1 MLVEQV
7 ALGTDGDHGAHRVEE
22 VGQQQGEDQED
33 HRDDPDLVHTAQQ
46 AEVAQRRQ
54 ARQVHREAVQARLGQ
69 GPAGEVERALLR
81 VVVEGAQVSDGV
93 DDDGQDRG
101 RGDADEDGAADL
113 AHVEHHHEE
122 EPEEEDED
130 RPALE
135 GAAQAQFQGGAA
147 AAHHLGV
154 HQADERDEQ
163 ADAHGDRGL
172 ELVGDGLEDGL
183 PETGEHQDEDDDAL
197 DDDEAHGVGVGHAL
211 GAHEGVGDHRV
222 DPQARGQGHRVVGDD
237 AHEDRHDRGDEGGAG
252 GELGL
257 GSRGARL
264 GQDRGVE
271 DEDVAHREEGDDA
284 ATDLSGDA
292 RTAFSD
298 VEEPIQSRDLTGR
311 GRR

>member
-1 MLVEQV
+1 MAARESTTRISRV
-7 ALGTDGDHGAHRVEE
+7 LGGLPCSSSRSDGDHGAHRVEE

-33 HRDDPDLVHTAQQ
+33 HRNDPDLVHTAQQ

-69 GPAGEVERALLR
+69 GPAGEVVGTGHRL
-81 VVVEGAQVSDGV
+81 VVVGTQVGDGV

-135 GAAQAQFQGGAA
+135 GAAQAQLQGGAA

-163 ADAHGDRGL
+163 ADAHRDRGL

-197 DDDEAHGVGVGHAL
+197 DDNEAVPAASWASVPGGLAL
-211 GAHEGVGDHRV
+211 
-222 DPQARGQGHRVVGDD
+222 
-237 AHEDRHDRGDEGGAG
+237 DRIAG
-252 GELGL
+252 L
-257 GSRGARL
+257 
-264 GQDRGVE
+264 
-271 DEDVAHREEGDDA
+271 
-284 ATDLSGDA
+284 
-292 RTAFSD
+292 RT
-298 VEEPIQSRDLTGR
+298 RM
-311 GRR
+311 

>member
-22 VGQQQGEDQED
+22 VGQQQGEDQEN

-54 ARQVHREAVQARLGQ
+54 ARQVHREAVQTRLGQ
-69 GPAGEVERALLR
+69 GPAGEVEGTLLR
-81 VVVEGAQVSDGV
+81 VVVE
-93 DDDGQDRG
+93 
-101 RGDADEDGAADL
+101 
-113 AHVEHHHEE
+113 
-122 EPEEEDED
+122 EEDDD
-130 RPALE
+130 RPALK
-135 GAAQAQFQGGAA
+135 GAAQAQLQGGAA

-163 ADAHGDRGL
+163 ADAHRDRGL

-197 DDDEAHGVGVGHAL
+197 DDNEAHGVGVGHAL
-211 GAHEGVGDHRV
+211 GAHEGVCDHRV

-264 GQDRGVE
+264 GQDRGIE